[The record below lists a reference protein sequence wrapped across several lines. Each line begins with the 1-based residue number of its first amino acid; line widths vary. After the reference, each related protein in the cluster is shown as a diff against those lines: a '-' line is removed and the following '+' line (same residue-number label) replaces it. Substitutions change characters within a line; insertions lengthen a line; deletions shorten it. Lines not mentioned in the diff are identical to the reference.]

1 MVKFSIIIPVYNT
14 QYTISKCL
22 DNLLKFQNIKE
33 IEVICV
39 NDGSTDESGKLLK
52 SYAAEYEN
60 IVLIEQE
67 NKGLSVA
74 RNVGLKAASGKYVY
88 FVDSDDIVE
97 RNMLPIVWELC
108 ERDTLDVLFFSFN
121 SFGDTEEMDVKYAKH
136 IFEVKR
142 KHAYSGEVVCGID
155 LCRQFWKYEEY
166 YAMVW
171 LQVANRE
178 FLLKN
183 SIYFEEGII
192 YEDNLYTFKVLMHAK
207 RTYCINNIFYHK
219 RIRKNSITTAPES
232 ILSVYSFLYT
242 FIQMFSYFE
251 PELSPEDLF
260 QGIKRIGIIQ
270 SCYAKMI
277 NGMQK
282 QLFKRFA
289 RLPGD
294 MQSALFEKCSI
305 YEKRILEMVNRSIS
319 VIIPMYNTELYIGEC
334 LASIQRQTVKNI
346 EVLVID
352 DGSTDHS
359 AEIVKEMA
367 KKDFRIKYNYQ
378 ENAGS
383 GIARNYGLKKAKGD
397 YIAFL
402 DSDDYY
408 FDDDA
413 LEKMMSACIRFHVPI
428 CGSYRVEMK
437 KGELLQTDF
446 LKRWK
451 EIPEEGILVD
461 FKSYQN
467 DFFYQS
473 FLYDGEY
480 VRKNNFCFP
489 PYRRYQDPPFLLKVM
504 DAAEKFALVPT
515 VLHCYR
521 KGHQNYSDNGKYI
534 AYTLKGIRDNMLLSE
549 HKYNDLFE
557 KCVWRIENMFL
568 QDIKNHWSEDVK
580 EVLLEIDRIYK
591 RQYPNQGSMSFLK
604 ELL

>member
-14 QYTISKCL
+14 QYTISECL

-74 RNVGLKAASGKYVY
+74 RNVGLKAASGKYVF